1 MAASVFYILETT
13 RKINSQLKAYP
24 CVFIRYSS
32 LHKGYRCLY
41 PSTEGVHISRH
52 VVFNE
57 NFFPYAN
64 LFVKEN
70 HLHIPIEMVLLL
82 TLDTRC
88 ETPKKKKSTKQAL
101 EVEHNQPTNQVNVSS
116 KTWSTTTTH
125 VPLIIQLKSK
135 LFLKTHPHKENNLVM
150 KETYSRAIG

>member
-1 MAASVFYILETT
+1 MSLLDIARYTRAIDACIL
-13 RKINSQLKAYP
+13 QLKEYTYL
-24 CVFIRYSS
+24 VMLSS
-32 LHKGYRCLY
+32 MK
-41 PSTEGVHISRH
+41 
-52 VVFNE
+52 
-57 NFFPYAN
+57 FFF
-64 LFVKEN
+64 LMLIFVKEN